1 MFCEQTLAQLR
12 TSCGESHGLG
22 NDLGSHADGATNVS
36 VADTPKELPTE
47 HVVCDVS
54 ILLFLTFVLHQ
65 FLLVCLLLSFLLLYY
80 YLSILLHRK
89 KKIFSRK
96 CLFHCFLVFC
106 RMGEYLYL
114 HLFYSMFL
122 VSRSLL
128 HEDFGILMAHTMRD
142 IST

>member
-12 TSCGESHGLG
+12 TSCGDSHGLG

-65 FLLVCLLLSFLLLYY
+65 FLLVCLLLSFLSPLL
-80 YLSILLHRK
+80 LSIYLVAPEEEN
-89 KKIFSRK
+89 
-96 CLFHCFLVFC
+96 FLSKV
-106 RMGEYLYL
+106 
-114 HLFYSMFL
+114 L
-122 VSRSLL
+122 VSLL
-128 HEDFGILMAHTMRD
+128 PCVLSYG
-142 IST
+142 